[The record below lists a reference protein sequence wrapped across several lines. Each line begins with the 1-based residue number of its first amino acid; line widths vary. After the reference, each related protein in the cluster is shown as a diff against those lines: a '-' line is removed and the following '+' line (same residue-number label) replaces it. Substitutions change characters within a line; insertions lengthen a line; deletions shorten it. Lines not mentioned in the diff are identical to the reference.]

1 MNARSRRRVTIQPIR
16 RFGLDASIIF
26 SDILVPLEAMGLPL
40 SRVRRGS
47 APSSALPQHY
57 VSKLVVP
64 DPSTTMAFV
73 ADAIRIVCRELP
85 TTPLIGFC
93 GAPFTLACYAI
104 EGSGSS
110 NYHDVKKFFFDEP
123 RVARALTAKLVE
135 TVSLHLVAQID
146 AGASA
151 VQIFD
156 SWAGILSRE
165 DYLGFALT
173 PTIEIVERVRRKHPN
188 PIIVFAKAGERLFAG
203 ARAKRRGCA
212 RHRLDDAARSPGRLA
227 DRKVVLRAI
236 SIRRCCLDPP
246 RASNVRCSAC

>member
-188 PIIVFAKAGERLFAG
+188 PIIVFAKG
-203 ARAKRRGCA
+203 ANAC
-212 RHRLDDAARSPGRLA
+212 LPELARSVA
-227 DRKVVLRAI
+227 DVLGIDWTMPLDLQAALQIERSCSRAI